1 MVLEQTDGFEPNKQT
16 PPATTRLGAAGN
28 LFSEVHAT
36 SGNITTLD
44 FTNAVVG
51 GVSRNLV
58 ARYSQ
63 VGDVP
68 ASLVGL
74 EITHNLNNSGCQVE
88 VYKGDTVG
96 GRHHEGS
103 GTNAAVTGDY
113 LVEAS
118 GLNSLYIY
126 AATALTSVN
135 VVVHG

>member
-16 PPATTRLGAAGN
+16 PPATTKLGASDN

-36 SGNITTLD
+36 SGNFNNL
-44 FTNAVVG
+44 VVG
-51 GVSRNLV
+51 GTDRPVA

-63 VGDVP
+63 VGDIPSTV
-68 ASLVGL
+68 VGL
-74 EITHNLNNSGCQVE
+74 EITHNLNNSGCLVS
-88 VYKGDTVG
+88 VYKSGGVG

-126 AATALTSVN
+126 AAVALPSVN

>member
-16 PPATTRLGAAGN
+16 PPATTRLGASDN
-28 LFSEVHAT
+28 LFTEIHAT
-36 SGNITTLD
+36 SGNFNDL
-44 FTNAVVG
+44 VVG
-51 GVSRNLV
+51 GTDRRVV
-58 ARYSQ
+58 AQYSQ

-68 ASLVGL
+68 ATVVGL
-74 EITHNLNNSGCQVE
+74 EITHNLNNSGCLVD
-88 VYKGDTVG
+88 VYKNGSVG
-96 GRHHEGS
+96 QRHIRGS